1 MAKKKK
7 MQKKHQGGARTA
19 KPKKAS
25 VRMASKRKPAA
36 KRAAAKKPARR
47 TAAAPRPR
55 KPAGPSY
62 KPGDMPFVTPGLI
75 VRDPAASLDFY
86 ARAFGFRE
94 KLRVPGPDG
103 RVMHAEMKHQ
113 DGVIML
119 GPEPPNSYTSRAP
132 SSVGAATAGVY
143 VYVEDVDRLFDQ
155 ATAAGASVMEPL
167 TDQFWGDRTCKL
179 RDPDGH
185 IWQFAT
191 NKRPFD
197 AAAVL
202 PPAM

>member
-7 MQKKHQGGARTA
+7 TLKKHKGGARTA
-19 KPKKAS
+19 KAKRAS
-25 VRMASKRKPAA
+25 MKMSSKRKPAA
-36 KRAAAKKPARR
+36 KRPAAKKPARR
-47 TAAAPRPR
+47 TAAPSRPR

-86 ARAFGFRE
+86 ARAFGFTE
-94 KLRVPGPDG
+94 KLRIPGPDG
-103 RVMHAEMKHQ
+103 RVVHAEMQHQ
-113 DGVIML
+113 DGVIMI

-132 SSVGAATAGVY
+132 TSVGAATAGVY
-143 VYVEDVDRLFDQ
+143 VYVEDVDRLFDR
-155 ATAAGASVMEPL
+155 ATAAGATVMEPL
-167 TDQFWGDRTCKL
+167 ADQFWGDRTCKL
-179 RDPDGH
+179 RDMDGH

-197 AAAVL
+197 PSMAM